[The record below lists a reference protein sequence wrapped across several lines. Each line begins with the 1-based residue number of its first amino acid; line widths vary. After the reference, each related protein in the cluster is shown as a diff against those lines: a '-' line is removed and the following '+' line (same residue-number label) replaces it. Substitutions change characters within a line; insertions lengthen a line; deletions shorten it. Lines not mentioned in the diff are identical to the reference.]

1 MDAKSLL
8 DFAIGNGMLDINST
22 VELYDKMERQ
32 RLLKLHTGKIWQGK
46 DGKWRTHLQMPDGK
60 RKLVSRA
67 TKEAVE
73 DAIVEFYEENNSSIK
88 FKEAF
93 EGWVTRQRNLGRSDN
108 TIYHYQADYR
118 RFFKDDEFELLD
130 VTEITD
136 EIICIFIKRK
146 LENIKMPYSSLK
158 GMFGYIR
165 GVMDKAVRDKIIT
178 DNPCKYVDLIMFKKL
193 CVEKDK
199 TSANRTLSDEEI
211 EKLINKLMKSY
222 KEKPQYI
229 PQYAIELTIHLG
241 LRVSELAA
249 LKWEDIDSV
258 HGVIKIRRSEKF
270 NRLTKEYFI
279 DDVKNHKEREL
290 PMTSEIQEILDRIKN
305 VETKNGY
312 LSEWVF
318 SDENGRVNAPRIS
331 ECIRNR
337 TMGKEFDSTKSIHAI
352 RRTFNSKLRC
362 MGVSTV
368 VAASMLGHTVQVN
381 ENNYTYDVASM
392 DYKKKVMNEV
402 WRKAE

>member
-1 MDAKSLL
+1 MDAQDLL
-8 DFAIGNGMLDINST
+8 EFAVSNGMLDMST
-22 VELYDKMERQ
+22 TVKLYDEMQRQ
-32 RLLKLHTGKIWQGK
+32 KILNLHTSKIWQGK

-67 TKEAVE
+67 TKKSVE
-73 DAIVEFYEENNSSIK
+73 DAVVEFYQQSNTSTR
-88 FKEAF
+88 FRDAF
-93 EGWVTRQRNLGRSDN
+93 ERWVTRQENLGRADN
-108 TIYHYQADYR
+108 TICHYRSDYR
-118 RFFKDDEFELLD
+118 RFFEDDEFETLD

-136 EIICIFIKRK
+136 EVICIFIRRK
-146 LENIKMPYSSLK
+146 LESIDMPYSSLK

-165 GVMDKAVRDKIIT
+165 GVMDKAVRDKVIQE
-178 DNPCKYVDLIMFKKL
+178 NPCKYVDLIMFKKF

-199 TSANRTLSDEEI
+199 SSTDRTLSDQEI
-211 EKLINKLMKSY
+211 ETLIDKLMKAY
-222 KEKPQYI
+222 REKPQYI

-249 LKWEDIDSV
+249 LKWEDIDYV
-258 HGVIKIRRSEKF
+258 HGVIKIRRSEKY
-270 NRLTKEYFI
+270 NRRTKEYFI
-279 DDVKNHKEREL
+279 DDVKNHKDREL
-290 PMTSEIQEILDRIKN
+290 PMTSDIQQILDRIKS
-305 VETKNGY
+305 VETKYGY

-337 TMGKEFDSTKSIHAI
+337 TMGKEFGSVKSIHAI

-392 DYKKKVMNEV
+392 DYKKRVMSKV
-402 WRKAE
+402 WR